1 GGLMALVQVVL
12 SDLVSPRERGR
23 YMGYLGSVMAVGTV
37 GGPLLGGVIT
47 DSALGWRWCF
57 FVGVPIAAAAFVVL
71 QRTLHLPERPRRK
84 VRIDYLGAGLI
95 SAGISAL
102 LIWVSLAGHQF
113 DWLSWQTA
121 VLVLGGIALLGA
133 AVRVEVTRDEP
144 LIPTHLFRERV
155 PVLAAIASASVGVA
169 LFGVAVFL
177 SQYLQISR
185 GESPTASGL
194 LTIPMMIGILISSTL
209 VGRRISKTGR
219 YKKFMVTG
227 AVLLTTGLAL
237 MGMLDE
243 HTSLVELG
251 VFMALVGLGVGMVM
265 QNLVLVV
272 QNAVPL
278 EDIGA
283 ASALITFS
291 RSLGGATG
299 VSVLGA
305 ILGSRASSQIADGL
319 AAQGISTGAVGG
331 GTTSIPDVNSLPGP
345 VLAVVQHAY
354 ASGTAEIFMVAAP
367 LTLVALIA
375 IALLPEVP
383 LGTRSGSERL
393 AEDRAGEAEAEP
405 VPPAAPVPA

>member
-1 GGLMALVQVVL
+1 M
-12 SDLVSPRERGR
+12 
-23 YMGYLGSVMAVGTV
+23 
-37 GGPLLGGVIT
+37 
-47 DSALGWRWCF
+47 
-57 FVGVPIAAAAFVVL
+57 
-71 QRTLHLPERPRRK
+71 
-84 VRIDYLGAGLI
+84 
-95 SAGISAL
+95 AL
-102 LIWVSLAGHQF
+102 LI
-113 DWLSWQTA
+113 
-121 VLVLGGIALLGA
+121 A

-194 LTIPMMIGILISSTL
+194 LTIPMMLGILVSSTL

-227 AVLLTTGLAL
+227 ATLLTVGLAL
-237 MGMLDE
+237 MGVLDE
-243 HTSLVELG
+243 HTSLIELG
-251 VFMALVGLGVGMVM
+251 AFMSLVGLGVGMVM

-272 QNAVPL
+272 QNSVPL

-283 ASALITFS
+283 ASALITFF

-305 ILGSRASSQIADGL
+305 ILGSRASAQIADGL
-319 AAQGISTGAVGG
+319 AAKGIHAGAGG
-331 GTTSIPDVNSLPGP
+331 AAGTIPDPGSLPGP
-345 VLAVVQHAY
+345 VQAVVEHAY
-354 ASGTAEIFMVAAP
+354 ASGTAEIFLVAAP
-367 LTLVALIA
+367 LSLIALIA

-383 LGTRSGSERL
+383 LGTRSGTERM
-393 AEDRAGEAEAEP
+393 ADGEGSAPSAPREA
-405 VPPAAPVPA
+405 VPA

>member
-1 GGLMALVQVVL
+1 M
-12 SDLVSPRERGR
+12 
-23 YMGYLGSVMAVGTV
+23 
-37 GGPLLGGVIT
+37 
-47 DSALGWRWCF
+47 
-57 FVGVPIAAAAFVVL
+57 GVPIAVAAFVVL

-84 VRIDYLGAGLI
+84 VKIDYLGAALI
-95 SAGISAL
+95 SAGVSAV

-113 DWLSWQTA
+113 DWLSWPSA
-121 VLVLGGIALLGA
+121 ALVGGGVALLIT

-194 LTIPMMIGILISSTL
+194 LTIPMMVGILISSTL

-227 AVLLTTGLAL
+227 ATLLTVGLAL

-243 HTSLVELG
+243 HTSLIELG
-251 VFMALVGLGVGMVM
+251 AFMSLVGLGVGMVM

-272 QNAVPL
+272 QNSVPL

-283 ASALITFS
+283 ASALITFF

-319 AAQGISTGAVGG
+319 AAKGIHAGAGGAAAHDPRRRLAARPRPGRGRARLRQRHRRDLPGGRAAVADRADRDRAPARGAAGHAQRDGAAGG
-331 GTTSIPDVNSLPGP
+331 GAGGP
-345 VLAVVQHAY
+345 RA
-354 ASGTAEIFMVAAP
+354 
-367 LTLVALIA
+367 
-375 IALLPEVP
+375 
-383 LGTRSGSERL
+383 RRRRRL
-393 AEDRAGEAEAEP
+393 AEA
-405 VPPAAPVPA
+405 VPA